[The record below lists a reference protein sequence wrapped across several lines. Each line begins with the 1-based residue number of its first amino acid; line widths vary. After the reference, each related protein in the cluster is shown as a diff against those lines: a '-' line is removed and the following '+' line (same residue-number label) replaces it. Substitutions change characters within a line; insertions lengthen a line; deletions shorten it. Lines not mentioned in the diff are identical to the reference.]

1 MTIVA
6 ACARRVLP
14 FLTMASPLAA
24 QPTQTPVASAVAS
37 VAAVTCRD
45 TLRSGAAS
53 LLDTCVRVPAG
64 ADGPE
69 LSIPVTIVEG
79 GAPGP
84 TLVVTAG
91 IHGAEY
97 APIAAARRV
106 RAAFAGGVV
115 APGRL
120 RGRLVLVLLA
130 NPPAFAARSVY
141 YVPADGRNLNRVFP
155 GRADGTQSDR
165 LAHALATAVLW
176 GADAYVDL
184 HAGDA
189 NEALVPHVY
198 APVTGDSAYDARA
211 MTLAR
216 ATGLVPVVLVRR
228 ARVLPPPGTVL
239 SSTGYGAAAGIPTVA
254 TEAGELGA
262 TDTASVGAQTRA
274 VFGVLRALDMLAA
287 TDVPRALRPAAPARG
302 AAVTVAAVVDSTNSF
317 AAATDGY
324 WEAAVAAGTRV
335 RAGTLL
341 GVVSDAYGTTLQ
353 EVRAPN
359 AGRVLYVTRTPP
371 VRRGESLAYIAV
383 ERAAP
388 PRRAPR

>member
-1 MTIVA
+1 
-6 ACARRVLP
+6 VL
-14 FLTMASPLAA
+14 
-24 QPTQTPVASAVAS
+24 
-37 VAAVTCRD
+37 R
-45 TLRSGAAS
+45 
-53 LLDTCVRVPAG
+53 
-64 ADGPE
+64 
-69 LSIPVTIVEG
+69 
-79 GAPGP
+79 
-84 TLVVTAG
+84 
-91 IHGAEY
+91 
-97 APIAAARRV
+97 
-106 RAAFAGGVV
+106 
-115 APGRL
+115 
-120 RGRLVLVLLA
+120 
-130 NPPAFAARSVY
+130 
-141 YVPADGRNLNRVFP
+141 
-155 GRADGTQSDR
+155 
-165 LAHALATAVLW
+165 

-228 ARVLPPPGTVL
+228 ARVLPPPGR
-239 SSTGYGAAAGIPTVA
+239 SSAPRAMAPAAGIPTVA

-262 TDTASVGAQTRA
+262 TDTASVGAQDARGVRRA
-274 VFGVLRALDMLAA
+274 ARPRHARRHGRAA
-287 TDVPRALRPAAPARG
+287 RAPSRRGAARG
-302 AAVTVAAVVDSTNSF
+302 AAAVAAVVDSTNSF

-324 WEAAVAAGTRV
+324 WVAAVAAGTRV